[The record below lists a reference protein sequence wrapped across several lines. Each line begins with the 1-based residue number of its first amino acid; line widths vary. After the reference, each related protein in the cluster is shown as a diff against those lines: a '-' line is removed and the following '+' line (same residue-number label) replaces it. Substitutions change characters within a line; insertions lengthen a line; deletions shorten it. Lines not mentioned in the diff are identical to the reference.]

1 MFQNDNGSW
10 KGFYSNGKGCERHKG
25 TATRWSGCPAAH
37 LRLHLLKR
45 GVTNDSALNLIR
57 RSFTPQAFRDALQAT
72 FNDGKVVSAAQA
84 EMQDELEDAKRN
96 APWVD
101 ITQGMEMLEKREDEL
116 ELQGR
121 APLLDPSNPEAL
133 NFNEEQ
139 SFKSF
144 GTAGTNASMYTS
156 NQSVSLGGTAF
167 EPQDDDN
174 IDSQESSIFGGS
186 DTSKADENMDDDTE
200 GAYIE
205 NMGAFGLGLTNLPP
219 PMERQEDSGINMEPE
234 RVQPGQPDFDMELD
248 RTQPG
253 NLIHSPAK
261 VTRTASL
268 CSGFSTAI
276 SDSQRKEIEAMLQ
289 QWVDANGSNN
299 IPAHLAD
306 LAERAQVAMSA
317 FTTP

>member
-1 MFQNDNGSW
+1 
-10 KGFYSNGKGCERHKG
+10 
-25 TATRWSGCPAAH
+25 
-37 LRLHLLKR
+37 
-45 GVTNDSALNLIR
+45 
-57 RSFTPQAFRDALQAT
+57 
-72 FNDGKVVSAAQA
+72 
-84 EMQDELEDAKRN
+84 
-96 APWVD
+96 
-101 ITQGMEMLEKREDEL
+101 
-116 ELQGR
+116 
-121 APLLDPSNPEAL
+121 
-133 NFNEEQ
+133 
-139 SFKSF
+139 
-144 GTAGTNASMYTS
+144 
-156 NQSVSLGGTAF
+156 
-167 EPQDDDN
+167 
-174 IDSQESSIFGGS
+174 
-186 DTSKADENMDDDTE
+186 MDDDTE